1 MIEILQKVYQFYLDG
16 FSNMKLGKRLWLL
29 IIIKLFVMFAIIKY
43 FFFPD
48 LLKENFST
56 DEERSDY
63 ILKQLTQGER

>member
-1 MIEILQKVYQFYLDG
+1 MIEKLQKVYQFYRDG

>member
-1 MIEILQKVYQFYLDG
+1 MTDMLQKVYQFYRDG

>member
-1 MIEILQKVYQFYLDG
+1 MIEILRKVYQFYRDG

-56 DEERSDY
+56 DKERGDY
-63 ILKQLTQGER
+63 ILKQLTQGGR